1 MENGKKVL
9 VVGGGTMGQGIAL
22 VCGLSGYGTTIV
34 DLPAALPR
42 IRAGIEKSLADRVKK
57 GKMSAAEMQGFLSS
71 IHVEEGLD
79 AAVDADWIVE
89 AIVETLD
96 AKKALFA
103 EIEKRMKVDA
113 VIATNTSSLSVTA
126 MAAGLRNPGC
136 IVGLHFFNPATVM
149 PLVEIVRT
157 GWTDEALL
165 KKSFEFVKSIRKFP
179 VLVKDTPGFIVNR
192 IARSFAVESLKIV
205 TEGIATPRQVD
216 RIMKLGGSFK
226 MGPFELMDMVGIDIN
241 FAVTQSIFRAFF
253 EEPRFRPQI
262 LQQELVNAGRLGRKT
277 GHGVYVYETGGKR

>member
-79 AAVDADWIVE
+79 AAADADWIVE

-157 GWTDEALL
+157 GWTDEVLL

>member
-79 AAVDADWIVE
+79 AAADADWIVE